1 MASCPFADSVD
12 RYGRRLAYVKVDVQN
27 VALTLIHTGMAAAW
41 RPGSEPQSTRYTD
54 YRAAERAARPHT
66 GLWATCETL
75 GCEETPSRAA
85 PNTDLTRLDTQ
96 GLRARRTATTDRGLP
111 TPRLRRAPSWPR
123 HWAKIRWSPEPL
135 CHTVVTPENSRTSSG
150 CPLRFH
156 FAEVTLRC
164 NRRWASSA
172 PSGWG

>member
-1 MASCPFADSVD
+1 VASCPFADSVD

-75 GCEETPSRAA
+75 GCEER
-85 PNTDLTRLDTQ
+85 DTQ
-96 GLRARRTATTDRGLP
+96 QSGAQHRPHPTRHAGLAGPANCDHGPRSANATATSGAIVATALGEDP
-111 TPRLRRAPSWPR
+111 
-123 HWAKIRWSPEPL
+123 
-135 CHTVVTPENSRTSSG
+135 VVP
-150 CPLRFH
+150 
-156 FAEVTLRC
+156 
-164 NRRWASSA
+164 
-172 PSGWG
+172 